1 MATMKITVTL
11 PVDQFHAIRERV
23 ASGRVASVSAFLKH
37 AVKISLEE
45 EEDFLRMLDESLE
58 KTGGPMTEAETAW
71 ADSIIDPKP
80 KKTAK
85 KRQNAA

>member
-1 MATMKITVTL
+1 MATTKITVTL
-11 PVDQFHAIRERV
+11 PDDQLNAIRERV

-45 EEDFLRMLDESLE
+45 DEDFLRMLDESLE
-58 KTGGPMTEAETAW
+58 KTGGPMTEAEIAW

-80 KKTAK
+80 KKTP
-85 KRQNAA
+85 KRRNAA